1 MDARISEEGGNQ
13 MDEDYLKYKPNSW
26 QVTEGVERAPHRS
39 MFYAMGFTPEDLKKP
54 LIGVASTANEV
65 TPCNLAL
72 GRLAK
77 HVKDGIR
84 AAGGTPIE
92 FTAIAVSDA
101 ISMGHEGMKASLVSR
116 EVIADSFELV
126 AMAEA
131 LDGMVTLAGCDKS
144 LPGSVMAMARTNI
157 PSVFLYGG
165 TILPGQHEGRD
176 VTIVDVFEA
185 VGAHQAGTIPLQLVT
200 ELEECACPGEGSC
213 GGMFTANTMSSVFEA
228 MGLSLPGGASIPAVD
243 PRREQLAFES
253 GEAVV
258 NLVKNNIKPSD
269 LITRESIENGIVTAM
284 AMGGSTNVVLH
295 LLAIAYEAGIE
306 LDIEDFQI
314 VSDRTPLIADMK
326 PGGQYVMA
334 DLDDLGGMS
343 YVLDKLVKAGHVN
356 GDLLTVTGE
365 SLTSNIMASQKKEA
379 TDRKV
384 IHEISTPL
392 EETGGIVILKGNLA
406 PEGAV
411 IKVAGTSVKNHK
423 GPARIFDRE
432 EDAFQAVQDRKIVEG
447 DVVVIR
453 YEGPKGGPGMREM
466 LKPTSAIMGQG
477 LGDKVAFLTD
487 GRFSGGTHGFVVGHI
502 TPEAFDGG
510 PLALVEDGDHITI
523 DADTDLLTIDVS
535 DEDLAKRKAKWINPI
550 VPPKKGVLAKYAK
563 SVKSAS
569 LGAITD

>member
-365 SLTSNIMASQKKEA
+365 SLASNIMASQKKEA

-466 LKPTSAIMGQG
+466 LAVTAAITGQG
-477 LGDKVAFLTD
+477 LGEKVALITD
-487 GRFSGGTHGFVVGHI
+487 GRFSGGTHGIAVGHVA
-502 TPEAFDGG
+502 PEAMVGG
-510 PLALVEDGDHITI
+510 PMGLLEEGDIISLDVINRIIEVEL
-523 DADTDLLTIDVS
+523 TDDVL
-535 DEDLAKRKAKWINPI
+535 EARKRAWVAPS
-550 VPPKKGVLAKYAK
+550 PKHTSGVLAKYAK
-563 SVKSAS
+563 LVSSAS
-569 LGAITD
+569 SGAITS

>member
-1 MDARISEEGGNQ
+1 MES
-13 MDEDYLKYKPNSW
+13 DYLKNKPRSW

-72 GRLAK
+72 GRLAQ
-77 HVKDGIR
+77 HVKEGIR

-165 TILPGQHEGRD
+165 TIMPGQHQGKD

-185 VGAHQAGTIPLQLVT
+185 VGAHAAGTIPLTLVQ

-213 GGMFTANTMSSVFEA
+213 GGMFTANTMSSVFES
-228 MGLSLPGGASIPAVD
+228 MGLSLPGNSSIPAID
-243 PRREQLAFES
+243 PRREELAFQS

-258 NLVKNNIKPSD
+258 QLVKDDLKPSD
-269 LITRESIENGIVTAM
+269 LITRESIENGITTAM
-284 AMGGSTNVVLH
+284 TMGGSTNVVLH
-295 LLAIAYEAGIE
+295 LLAIAHELGIPLE
-306 LDIEDFQI
+306 MEDFQQI
-314 VSDRTPLIADMK
+314 SDRTPLIADMK

-334 DLDDLGGMS
+334 DLDKLGGIS
-343 YVLDKLVKAGHVN
+343 FVLNRLIESGYVN
-356 GDLLTVTGE
+356 GNLPTVTGHSISDNLSRIDTNMNQE
-365 SLTSNIMASQKKEA
+365 KKIIYDLGDPIE
-379 TDRKV
+379 K
-384 IHEISTPL
+384 
-392 EETGGIVILKGNLA
+392 TGGIVILSGNLA
-406 PEGAV
+406 REGAV
-411 IKVAGTSVKNHK
+411 IKTAGTSVKKHV
-423 GPARIFDRE
+423 GPAKVFDRE
-432 EDAFQAVQDRKIVEG
+432 EDAFLAVQNQEIVAG

-466 LKPTSAIMGQG
+466 LGVTAAITGQG
-477 LGDKVAFLTD
+477 LGEKVALLTD
-487 GRFSGGTHGFVVGHI
+487 GRFSGGTHGIAVGHVA
-502 TPEAFDGG
+502 PEAMVGG
-510 PLALVEDGDHITI
+510 TLAIIEDGDVISLDI
-523 DADTDLLTIDVS
+523 NNRKIEVDLT
-535 DEDLAKRKAKWINPI
+535 EDQIQHRLDNWVAPD
-550 VPPKKGVLAKYAK
+550 PKHSTGALAKYAK
-563 SVKSAS
+563 LVSSAS
-569 LGAITD
+569 LGAITS

>member
-1 MDARISEEGGNQ
+1 

-185 VGAHQAGTIPLQLVT
+185 VGAHQAGTIPLQRVT

-365 SLTSNIMASQKKEA
+365 SLASNIMASQKKEA

-466 LKPTSAIMGQG
+466 LAVTAAITGQG
-477 LGDKVAFLTD
+477 LGEKVALITD
-487 GRFSGGTHGFVVGHI
+487 GRFSGGTHGIAVGHVA
-502 TPEAFDGG
+502 PEAMVGG
-510 PLALVEDGDHITI
+510 PMGLLEEGDIISLDVINRIIEVEL
-523 DADTDLLTIDVS
+523 TDDVL
-535 DEDLAKRKAKWINPI
+535 EARKRAWVAPS
-550 VPPKKGVLAKYAK
+550 PKHTSGVLAKYAK
-563 SVKSAS
+563 LVSSAS
-569 LGAITD
+569 SGAITS